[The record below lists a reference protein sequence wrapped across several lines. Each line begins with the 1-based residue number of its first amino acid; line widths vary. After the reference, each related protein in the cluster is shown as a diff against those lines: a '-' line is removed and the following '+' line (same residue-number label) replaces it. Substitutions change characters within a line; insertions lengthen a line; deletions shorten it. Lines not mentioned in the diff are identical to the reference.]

1 MNNSRFFTRAALA
14 LGLGCVLVQPLA
26 AQRASVSGAEVTG
39 TFRAK
44 GGNEFKILALGK
56 GKLQVE
62 FNGVYAYKVNG
73 EMTAN
78 MGFASGIA
86 KIEADK
92 AVFKPEETDAC
103 TIVLTFS
110 KPGELKVEQEGDSP
124 DCGFGHNVNAVG
136 TYRKVSAR
144 KPVFGEDK

>member
-1 MNNSRFFTRAALA
+1 MSNPLFFKRAALA
-14 LGLGCVLVQPLA
+14 IGLGCVLAQPLA

-56 GKLQVE
+56 GRLQVE
-62 FNGVYAYKVNG
+62 FNGVYAYKVKG
-73 EMTAN
+73 DLMAN
-78 MGFASGIA
+78 IGSASGIA
-86 KIEADK
+86 TIEADK
-92 AVFKPEETDAC
+92 AVFKPEGTDAC
-103 TIVLTFS
+103 TITLVFT

-124 DCGFGHNVNAVG
+124 DCGFGHNVNAAG